1 MMMTMMMMI
10 EMIMIK
16 NKMMIMI
23 KMMMMIKMMVMMMKT
38 LQGLFI
44 PAIFSFSAPTLLV
57 SVSFE

>member
-1 MMMTMMMMI
+1 MITMMMTMMMI

-23 KMMMMIKMMVMMMKT
+23 KMMVMKT

>member
-1 MMMTMMMMI
+1 MVVMITMMMTMMMMI

-16 NKMMIMI
+16 NKMMI
-23 KMMMMIKMMVMMMKT
+23 MIKMMVMMMKT

-57 SVSFE
+57 SVSFA

>member
-16 NKMMIMI
+16 NKMMI
-23 KMMMMIKMMVMMMKT
+23 MIKMMVMMMKT